1 MVQYMYICYYSNY
14 LFWFLLEFFYYQYYS
29 IRKSNNVDFFEV
41 VFNNFFNNFDE
52 RYYVYDGQFDLNDW
66 IGVYLMCIIL
76 I

>member
-1 MVQYMYICYYSNY
+1 MYICYYSNY
-14 LFWFLLEFFYYQYYS
+14 LFWFLFEFFYYQYYS

-52 RYYVYDGQFDLNDW
+52 RYYVYDGQLDLNDW

>member
-14 LFWFLLEFFYYQYYS
+14 LFWFLLEFFYYQNYS

-52 RYYVYDGQFDLNDW
+52 IYYIQDGQFDFNDW
-66 IGVYLMCIIL
+66 IGVYLMCICL